1 MGQMILEFVRNV
13 GDLRETFKNEK
24 ERKEKFEYHML
35 MQDLYRL
42 IYVDLIE
49 SYWWVGGVGWCWGGL
64 SQNLVKPSS

>member
-35 MQDLYRL
+35 MQDLHRL

-49 SYWWVGGVGWCWGGL
+49 SCGWGGGGWWGGL
-64 SQNLVKPSS
+64 RKNLVKPWA